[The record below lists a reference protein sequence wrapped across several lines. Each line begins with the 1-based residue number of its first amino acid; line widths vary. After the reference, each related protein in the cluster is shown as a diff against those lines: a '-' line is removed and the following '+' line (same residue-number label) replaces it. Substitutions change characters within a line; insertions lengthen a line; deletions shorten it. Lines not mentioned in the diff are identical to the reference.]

1 MTYLVL
7 ARKYRPRTFGD
18 VVGQEIVT
26 ATLRGAIQEHRV
38 GHAYLFTG
46 PRGTGKT
53 TTARILAKALNCE
66 RAPTLDPCQQC
77 ERCLAADSGAEVDI
91 VEIDAASNTGVDSVR
106 ELRDSAAF
114 LPLKARHKIYIIDEV
129 HMLSKPAFNALLKTL
144 EEPPPHVKF
153 LLATTDLHKVLET
166 VVSRCQVLRLS
177 PLPEKIIRERLDEIF
192 SRESIR
198 AEAGVSAEIARRARG
213 GMRDALSIA
222 DQLLALSGLEPK
234 LENLR
239 ALASEA
245 GSEVFETVLDAI
257 EAHSAPAALAALP
270 ATQGGEAE
278 WLALFLSHLRGNLLI
293 ALCGENFPLVEL
305 GPSEKQRA
313 IARAQRVGAEKL
325 GIWLEE
331 LLMARERMQ
340 PLPQHARSLLEVALI
355 DLCRPD
361 TSLGL
366 EELIRR
372 LEALE
377 ARLGAVPAGAR
388 PAAASSMAAAP
399 AAPTPTGPALSATAQ
414 ISAAQISAA
423 QISAAP
429 APTAPAPTA
438 PAPTAPAPTA
448 PSAPLSDPKQL
459 WPRLLEELG
468 THSASLQ
475 LMLRQRGRLAEL
487 SGGVAK
493 IQLTNPAPEER
504 ALLDNPRTHKLL
516 QALLTRLLGRDCQAQ
531 FDEPS
536 RAPVRKEQD
545 RFTGEVSQLFGGR
558 IEDDR

>member
-66 RAPTLDPCQQC
+66 RAPTLDPCLQC

-177 PLPEKIIRERLDEIF
+177 PLPEKIIRDRLDEIF

-222 DQLLALSGLEPK
+222 DQLLALGGLEPK
-234 LENLR
+234 LESLR

-257 EAHSAPAALAALP
+257 EGHSAPAALAALP

-313 IARAQRVGAEKL
+313 IARAQRVGAEKI

-355 DLCRPD
+355 DLCRPA

-377 ARLGAVPAGAR
+377 ARLGAAPAGTR
-388 PAAASSMAAAP
+388 PAP
-399 AAPTPTGPALSATAQ
+399 
-414 ISAAQISAA
+414 
-423 QISAAP
+423 AP
-429 APTAPAPTA
+429 APTAAAKLAAAVTAPMPTGAAPVSPAPA
-438 PAPTAPAPTA
+438 SPAPVSAA

-459 WPRLLEELG
+459 WPSLLEELG
-468 THSASLQ
+468 AQSASLEV
-475 LMLRQRGRLAEL
+475 LLRQRGRLAEL
-487 SGGVAK
+487 SGGYAR
-493 IQLTNPAPEER
+493 IQLTNPTPQER
-504 ALLDNPRTHKLL
+504 ALIDNPRTQKLL
-516 QALLTRLLGRDCQAQ
+516 QTLLTRLLGRDCQAK

-536 RAPVRKEQD
+536 RAPVRREQD

-558 IEDDR
+558 IEDER

>member
-66 RAPTLDPCQQC
+66 RAPTLDPCLQC
-77 ERCLAADSGAEVDI
+77 ERCIAADSGAEVDI

-257 EAHSAPAALAALP
+257 EAHSAAAALAALP

-355 DLCRPD
+355 DLCRPE

-377 ARLGAVPAGAR
+377 ARLGSAPAVAR
-388 PAAASSMAAAP
+388 PTAPPAPAASSSMAAAL
-399 AAPTPTGPALSATAQ
+399 AAPTPTGPAPAATAQ
-414 ISAAQISAA
+414 TPTAQSPTA
-423 QISAAP
+423 QTPTAQTPAAP
-429 APTAPAPTA
+429 APTAL
-438 PAPTAPAPTA
+438 
-448 PSAPLSDPKQL
+448 SAPLTDPKQL

>member
-66 RAPTLDPCQQC
+66 RAPTLDPCLQC
-77 ERCLAADSGAEVDI
+77 ERCIAADSGAEVDI

-257 EAHSAPAALAALP
+257 EAHSAAAALAALP

-355 DLCRPD
+355 DLCRPE

-377 ARLGAVPAGAR
+377 ARLGSAPAVAR
-388 PAAASSMAAAP
+388 PTAPPAPAASSSMAAAL
-399 AAPTPTGPALSATAQ
+399 AAPTPTGPAPAATAQ
-414 ISAAQISAA
+414 TPTAQSPTA
-423 QISAAP
+423 QTPAAP
-429 APTAPAPTA
+429 APTAL
-438 PAPTAPAPTA
+438 
-448 PSAPLSDPKQL
+448 SAPLTDPKQL

>member
-66 RAPTLDPCQQC
+66 RAPTLDPCLQC
-77 ERCLAADSGAEVDI
+77 ERCIAADSGAEVDI

-177 PLPEKIIRERLDEIF
+177 PLPEKIIRDRLDEIF

-239 ALASEA
+239 ALTSEA

-257 EAHSAPAALAALP
+257 EAHSAAAALAALP

-355 DLCRPD
+355 DLCRPE

-377 ARLGAVPAGAR
+377 ARLGSAPAVAR
-388 PAAASSMAAAP
+388 PTAPPAPAASSSMAAAL
-399 AAPTPTGPALSATAQ
+399 AAPTPTGPAPAATAQ
-414 ISAAQISAA
+414 SPTAQSPTAQIP
-423 QISAAP
+423 AAP
-429 APTAPAPTA
+429 APTAL
-438 PAPTAPAPTA
+438 
-448 PSAPLSDPKQL
+448 SAPLTDPKQL

>member
-66 RAPTLDPCQQC
+66 RAPTLDPCLQC
-77 ERCLAADSGAEVDI
+77 ERCIAADSGAEVDI

-257 EAHSAPAALAALP
+257 EAHSAAAALAALP

-355 DLCRPD
+355 DLCRPE

-377 ARLGAVPAGAR
+377 ARLGSAPAVAR
-388 PAAASSMAAAP
+388 PTAPPAPAASSSMAAAL
-399 AAPTPTGPALSATAQ
+399 AAPTPTGPAPAATAQ
-414 ISAAQISAA
+414 TPTAQTP
-423 QISAAP
+423 AAP
-429 APTAPAPTA
+429 APTAL
-438 PAPTAPAPTA
+438 
-448 PSAPLSDPKQL
+448 SAPLTDPKQL